1 MSNSYDAIII
11 GAGMSGLAAG
21 IRLAMFDKKVVILE
35 KHLIPGGLNSYYS
48 RRIKETKEM
57 VDLDV
62 GLHALTNFATKGE
75 KGKPLTK
82 LLKQLRIPYDDLKLK
97 EQSYSLIQFKSASLK
112 FSNDFELIKAEIAS
126 VFPNEIDSFVKFS
139 HFVSTYNEVDL
150 HAPYLSARK
159 VLDDYF
165 QDDLIKEMIMS
176 PLLIYGSAWEH
187 DMDFSQFVI
196 MFKSLYF
203 EGFSRPVGGV
213 RTILD
218 LLLDKFKKLGGEL
231 CFRTEVESIEDCGP
245 LKKVKLSK
253 GCGTLEAK
261 TILSSA
267 GIVETKKMIKGFE
280 NTNSSVGKL
289 SFLETIFLV
298 KEKKTILDFG
308 ATIVFYNKSDKYSY
322 QKPETAYDLE
332 SAVFCLPD
340 NYDKDHDSKKD
351 AVVRVTNMANYDLWN
366 SFDKKTYRENK
377 EIVFQKAKELGENI
391 LGTELTLSFK
401 DTFSPTTI
409 KRYTSHLGGTVY
421 GSPDKVKNGK
431 IGVPGIY
438 IIGTDQGFLGIV
450 GSMLS
455 GISMANLYG
464 LMDER

>member
-1 MSNSYDAIII
+1 MS
-11 GAGMSGLAAG
+11 
-21 IRLAMFDKKVVILE
+21 
-35 KHLIPGGLNSYYS
+35 
-48 RRIKETKEM
+48 
-57 VDLDV
+57 
-62 GLHALTNFATKGE
+62 
-75 KGKPLTK
+75 
-82 LLKQLRIPYDDLKLK
+82 
-97 EQSYSLIQFKSASLK
+97 
-112 FSNDFELIKAEIAS
+112 
-126 VFPNEIDSFVKFS
+126 
-139 HFVSTYNEVDL
+139 
-150 HAPYLSARK
+150 
-159 VLDDYF
+159 
-165 QDDLIKEMIMS
+165 
-176 PLLIYGSAWEH
+176 
-187 DMDFSQFVI
+187 
-196 MFKSLYF
+196 
-203 EGFSRPVGGV
+203 
-213 RTILD
+213 
-218 LLLDKFKKLGGEL
+218 
-231 CFRTEVESIEDCGP
+231 
-245 LKKVKLSK
+245 
-253 GCGTLEAK
+253 
-261 TILSSA
+261 
-267 GIVETKKMIKGFE
+267 
-280 NTNSSVGKL
+280 
-289 SFLETIFLV
+289 
-298 KEKKTILDFG
+298 
-308 ATIVFYNKSDKYSY
+308 VFYNKSDKYSY